1 MLSNLF
7 FGAMVSIL
15 GVFALAMYAISIV
28 DRHNE
33 TRVQKRAATVK
44 AMQRIRHVS
53 GAIPAQFMSVE
64 LKKFLL
70 KVELALAGQLR
81 ALGDRS
87 ARRDTQIKGLVEAL
101 ASPEE
106 EMRENRRRPVTN
118 EVVAV
123 DVRNKL
129 KAVNRVIRYA
139 ADERLCTVDE
149 LQRWT
154 GVITRLGIMVNIEL
168 YTGQALREMNA
179 GNPRKAVLTIERG
192 IDYLERIPN
201 SAQYKVE
208 LDQFAAALERARKE
222 VEILDAEERA
232 GAGCVLSE
240 AVDRMLADDSESLI
254 KAY

>member
-1 MLSNLF
+1 MAQEHAHE
-7 FGAMVSIL
+7 GIRSIPVL
-15 GVFALAMYAISIV
+15 ASRVGTDSALA
-28 DRHNE
+28 
-33 TRVQKRAATVK
+33 RAASST
-44 AMQRIRHVS
+44 
-53 GAIPAQFMSVE
+53 E
-64 LKKFLL
+64 
-70 KVELALAGQLR
+70 AG
-81 ALGDRS
+81 
-87 ARRDTQIKGLVEAL
+87 
-101 ASPEE
+101 E
-106 EMRENRRRPVTN
+106 EMRGSQLLHQMIPPDVAARALCYLLSPDGAWYGGDRFYITN
-118 EVVAV
+118 GANVG
-123 DVRNKL
+123 L